1 MLVALISSALAASLA
16 TPPPSWVSAHMTDNL
31 LSLTDLSW
39 AAPRFSESS
48 DQRALWSSAMQWV
61 AQRKH
66 EQAAR
71 LNVELSASGAGK
83 VGLADGCYDDD
94 TCELL
99 SELDDMAGR
108 YGSLAT
114 LEAAAQQVAPYVDG
128 FVAASRTAEH
138 SLTADP
144 DPTLP
149 AQLHGTATADQILR
163 IGLTGSD
170 YARRNSPPM
179 VAQAQD
185 FIVLRTVI
193 ETNRMDSRHTA
204 WLKDIV
210 TRGGWPK
217 ASDVG
222 ATGAYDAWLLA
233 QHADRDPVFQYQA
246 LQLMAPLI
254 NTGDAD
260 AKRYAYL
267 YDRIMLQIAGHQKY
281 GTQAMC
287 QKGEIAPQPL
297 EDASKV
303 DSYRK
308 EVGLPTLELYL
319 QRFHQIA
326 ECDAAGL
333 LRPKSHT

>member
-1 MLVALISSALAASLA
+1 MLATLICSALAASLA
-16 TPPPSWVSAHMTDNL
+16 TPPPSWVSAHLTDNQ

-39 AAPRFSESS
+39 AAPRYSEFS
-48 DQRALWSSAMQWV
+48 DQRALWSSAMKWV
-61 AQRKH
+61 AQRKR

-71 LNVELSASGAGK
+71 FDVALSASGAGR

-128 FVAASRTAEH
+128 FVAASRTAEQ

-179 VAQAQD
+179 V
-185 FIVLRTVI
+185 
-193 ETNRMDSRHTA
+193 
-204 WLKDIV
+204 
-210 TRGGWPK
+210 
-217 ASDVG
+217 
-222 ATGAYDAWLLA
+222 
-233 QHADRDPVFQYQA
+233 
-246 LQLMAPLI
+246 
-254 NTGDAD
+254 
-260 AKRYAYL
+260 
-267 YDRIMLQIAGHQKY
+267 
-281 GTQAMC
+281 
-287 QKGEIAPQPL
+287 
-297 EDASKV
+297 
-303 DSYRK
+303 
-308 EVGLPTLELYL
+308 
-319 QRFHQIA
+319 
-326 ECDAAGL
+326 
-333 LRPKSHT
+333 